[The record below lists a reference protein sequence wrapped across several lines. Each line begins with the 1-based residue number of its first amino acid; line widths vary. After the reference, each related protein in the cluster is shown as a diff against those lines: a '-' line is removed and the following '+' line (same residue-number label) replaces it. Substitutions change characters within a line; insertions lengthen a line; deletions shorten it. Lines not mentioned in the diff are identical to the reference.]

1 MPTGESWL
9 FRLAQRCCA
18 FFERWFPDA
27 YAFALAAVVVVA
39 ACTLAIGATPLQVAV
54 SFGEGF
60 WSVSPF
66 TMQMTFIIIG
76 G

>member
-1 MPTGESWL
+1 MSDVQARVRPAGESWL
-9 FRLAQRCCA
+9 FRLAQRCCT

-39 ACTLAIGATPLQVAV
+39 ACALAIGAPPLQVAV

-60 WSVSPF
+60 
-66 TMQMTFIIIG
+66 
-76 G
+76 